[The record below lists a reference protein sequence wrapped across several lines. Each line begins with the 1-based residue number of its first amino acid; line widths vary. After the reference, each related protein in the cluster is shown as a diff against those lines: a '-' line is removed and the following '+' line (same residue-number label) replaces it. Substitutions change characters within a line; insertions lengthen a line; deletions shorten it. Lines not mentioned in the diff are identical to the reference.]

1 MMTKNIDFFKK
12 SNNNRQLIVSRFIN
26 EKGDTEEG
34 QAMISSGSFNDYHYQ
49 FIHKKNTIKKEAG
62 DSEESFLSEDIFMN
76 KVPFSFEN
84 EKVLVLTCLYAFS
97 AYSDGSL
104 IETPSSLGIE
114 DSFFQEK
121 SFKDVKTL
129 DMDLNQYLNDLT
141 PSKFKRESTEEET
154 NDNPPCSS
162 LTYELDIPIFGIKNS
177 KEIQFAEGPI
187 SLNFT
192 FSQEP
197 SKNQKRNKCEYL
209 CWPGISED
217 FIKRE
222 DGTIDYSR
230 YVLCERG
237 GDGGGEIN
245 CDPPEPYKGPEV
257 NFYGMFE
264 VDFGPNA

>member
-1 MMTKNIDFFKK
+1 MITRNIDYFKK
-12 SNNNRQLIVSRFIN
+12 PTNRQLIVSRFIN
-26 EKGDTEEG
+26 EKGNTEEG
-34 QAMISSGSFNDYHYQ
+34 QAMVSSGSFNDYHYK

-62 DSEESFLSEDIFMN
+62 DSEESFLSEDVFMN

-84 EKVLVLTCLYAFS
+84 GKVLVLTCLYAFS
-97 AYSDGSL
+97 AYSDESL

-141 PSKFKRESTEEET
+141 PSKFKKDPEEEV
-154 NDNPPCSS
+154 DGDCSS

-197 SKNQKRNKCEYL
+197 SKNQTRNKCEYL
-209 CWPGISED
+209 CWPGLSED

-237 GDGGGEIN
+237 GDDGEIN
-245 CDPPEPYKGPEV
+245 CDPPEEYKGPEV

-264 VDFGPNA
+264 VDFGPNT